1 MVWVFFFGIAI
12 AVWIAFCVLL
22 FVFLLM
28 IEVQFIY

>member
-1 MVWVFFFGIAI
+1 MVWVFFGIAI